1 MTPPPAG
8 ARSGFTPMHP
18 RLPSV
23 RARLLGA
30 ALVLVSALAAPFA
43 AFAAP
48 APVAVPRFTHPG
60 TGQVFYFV
68 MTDRFANGR
77 TDNDTGGFPGGP
89 MEHGF
94 DPTRISHFHGG
105 DFAGLTARLDY
116 LKDLGVTAVWVT
128 PPFRNKPVQQGT
140 AGYHGYWITDFLSID
155 PHLGTNDE
163 YREFI
168 RSAHGRGLRVYMDII
183 VNHTADVI
191 GYADGTY
198 EYRTRGLAGYR
209 DAAGRAFDERKVA
222 YNGQGPAAFPA
233 LDAAKSFP
241 AVPVVPEAERAV
253 KHPAWLNDVTLY
265 HNRGNT
271 TFMGES
277 STLGD
282 FAGLDDLFTEH
293 PQVVRGMIDIF
304 NQWVEYGADGF
315 RIDTMRHV
323 NNEFWQAFNPAIR
336 AKARSLGRPDFV
348 QFGEVYNEAGDP
360 SILAEFSTN
369 VLPADTTIDFGFWA
383 AARRFV
389 SQGGTSSGLADFFAR
404 DDFYTDHDSNVHT
417 TTTFLGNHDA
427 GRFGHSLLQ
436 DNAGAPRAQLEDL
449 VRLGHGL
456 MYLVR
461 GQPILYYGDE
471 QGMVGAGGH
480 DMQARETMFGAV
492 APDFRDAWLLGTDR
506 TGKDDKFDPA
516 HPFYRFFSRLGALR
530 AAHPALRT
538 GAMILRPSLDP
549 ALFAFS
555 RVERGERVEY
565 LAAFNNSRVRAIRGA
580 LPTSQPAGARLKPLF
595 DSRAPDAAGG
605 PALVAGADGAVEVTL
620 APLQFAVWR
629 AAAPL
634 AAPAER
640 AKVSLVLPGPGAAI
654 PVGTR
659 EYDGLIFPLR
669 REFRAEVI
677 GGDGVG
683 EMTFVLRRDS
693 RPGQLDL
700 VGTDDNAPYRVF
712 WSPPA
717 DLAPGEKFEV
727 IATFDDLR
735 GHRVAAAAGGLT
747 LAPTKASYGIAG
759 TRTPT
764 VRLLSPPEVALAG
777 GAPLELRVEAEGSGD
792 LEYHW
797 LRDGVEIPGA
807 HGPTLTIARP
817 TDADAG
823 EYRALVRN
831 LAGTALSAAVVVRPA
846 AAPAARIVRHA
857 DFPSRHVAARHVDVW
872 LPPGYDA
879 ATAHRYP
886 VVYMHDGQNLFDPAT
901 SYGGVPWSLDRAML
915 GLMARGEA
923 RPAIIVGVW
932 NSGATRFQEYMP
944 QAAGRGAAVSAYPG
958 LPRFAP
964 EDLKSDAYLRFL
976 VEEVKPFVDRTYRT
990 RPEREHTF
998 VMGSS
1003 MGGLISAYAVCE
1015 YPQVFGGAGCVS
1027 THWPAGDGAVVDYLA
1042 RKLPPPGV
1050 HRFYFD
1056 FGTETVD
1063 ALYEPHQRRADEVM
1077 RAAGYVPGPLWL
1089 TRKFPGTEHNE
1100 KAWRERVDIPLRFLL
1115 GT

>member
-1 MTPPPAG
+1 M
-8 ARSGFTPMHP
+8 RP
-18 RLPSV
+18 RPFA
-23 RARLLGA
+23 RARLLSA
-30 ALVLVSALAAPFA
+30 ALVLAVLPLAAT
-43 AFAAP
+43 AAP

-89 MEHGF
+89 MDHGF
-94 DPTRISHFHGG
+94 DPSRISHYHGG

-163 YREFI
+163 YRAFI

-183 VNHTADVI
+183 VNHTADVMEF
-191 GYADGTY
+191 TELPY
-198 EYRTRGLAGYR
+198 EYRTRALAPYR
-209 DAAGRAFDERKVA
+209 DAAGQPFDERKVA
-222 YNGQGPAAFPA
+222 YNGLGPATFPA
-233 LDAAKSFP
+233 LDPQRSFP
-241 AVPVVPEAERAV
+241 FQPVIAEAERAS
-253 KHPAWLNDVTLY
+253 KNPAWLNDPTFY

-271 TFMGES
+271 TFMGENA
-277 STLGD
+277 TLGD

-293 PQVVRGMIDIF
+293 PRVVQGMIDIF
-304 NQWVEYGADGF
+304 SQWVEYGADGF

-360 SILAEFSTN
+360 ALLAEFSTN
-369 VLPADTTIDFGFWA
+369 VLPADTTIDFGFFA

-389 SQGGTSSGLADFFAR
+389 SQGGTASGLADFFAR
-404 DDFYTDHDSNVHT
+404 DDLYTDHDSNVHT

-427 GRFGHSLLQ
+427 GRWGFFLLQ
-436 DNAGAPRAQLEDL
+436 DNAGAPRTQLEDL
-449 VRLGHGL
+449 VRFGHGL

-461 GQPILYYGDE
+461 GQPILYFGDE

-492 APDFRDAWLLGTDR
+492 APAFRDAWLLGTER
-506 TGKDDKFDPA
+506 TGKDDKFDPQ
-516 HPFYRFFSRLGALR
+516 HPFYRFFARLGALR

-538 GAMILRPSLDP
+538 GAMLLRPTDDP

-555 RVERGERVEY
+555 RLERGERVEY
-565 LAAFNNSRVRAIRGA
+565 LAAFNNSRVRAVRA
-580 LPTSQPAGARLKPLF
+580 QLPTSQPEGARFAALF
-595 DSRAPDAAGG
+595 DSRSPDAAGG
-605 PALVAGADGAVEVTL
+605 PDLVAGGDGKVEVTL
-620 APLQFAVWR
+620 APLQFALWR
-629 AAAPL
+629 ATAPL

-640 AKVSLVLPGPGAAI
+640 AKVVLVLPGPGAAI
-654 PVGTR
+654 PLGTR
-659 EYDGLIFPLR
+659 EYDGLQFPLR
-669 REFRAEVI
+669 REFRAEVL

-683 EMTFVLRRDS
+683 EMTFVLRRES
-693 RPGQLDL
+693 RPDQVDL
-700 VGTDDNAPYRVF
+700 IGTDDNAPYRVF

-727 IATFDDLR
+727 VATFDDLR
-735 GHRVAAAAGGLT
+735 GHRVAASAGGLT
-747 LAPTKASYGIAG
+747 LAPTRSAYGIAG
-759 TRTPT
+759 SRTPA
-764 VRLLSPPEVALAG
+764 VRLASPAEVALGG
-777 GAPLELRVEAEGSGD
+777 GAALELRVDAEGSGA
-792 LEYHW
+792 LEFQW
-797 LRDGVEIPGA
+797 LRDGREIAGA
-807 HGPTLTIARP
+807 TAPTYAVARP

-823 EYRALVRN
+823 VYRVLVRN
-831 LAGTALSAAVVVRPA
+831 LAGTAVSAPITVRPA
-846 AAPAARIVRHA
+846 AAPAPRTVRHA
-857 DFPSRHVAARHVDVW
+857 DFPSKQVAARHVDVW

-879 ATAHRYP
+879 SSDRYP
-886 VVYMHDGQNLFDPAT
+886 VLYMHDGQNLFDPAT
-901 SYGGVPWSLDRAML
+901 SYGGEPWAVDRAL
-915 GLMARGEA
+915 LRLIERGEA

-932 NSGATRFQEYMP
+932 NTGATRFHEYMP
-944 QAAGRGAAVSAYPG
+944 QAAAGEAASPYPG
-958 LPRFAP
+958 MPRVAAG
-964 EDLKSDAYLRFL
+964 DLRSDAYLRFL
-976 VEEVKPFVDRTYRT
+976 VEELKPFIDRTYRT
-990 RPEREHTF
+990 RPERAHTF

-1015 YPQVFGGAGCVS
+1015 YPQVFGGAGCVA

-1042 RKLPPPGV
+1042 RRLPSPGA

-1056 FGTETVD
+1056 FGTEGVD
-1063 ALYEPHQRRADEVM
+1063 AHYEPHQRRADDVL
-1077 RAAGYVPGPLWL
+1077 RAAGYVPGRHWM
-1089 TRKFPGTEHNE
+1089 TRKFPGTTHNE
-1100 KAWRERVDIPLRFLL
+1100 QAWRERVDIPLRFLL
-1115 GT
+1115 GS

>member
-1 MTPPPAG
+1 MSTP
-8 ARSGFTPMHP
+8 
-18 RLPSV
+18 PSV
-23 RARLLGA
+23 RARLLSA
-30 ALVLVSALAAPFA
+30 ALAFLLVPLAAT
-43 AFAAP
+43 AAP

-89 MEHGF
+89 MDHGF

-116 LKDLGVTAVWVT
+116 LKNLGVTSVWVT

-140 AGYHGYWITDFLSID
+140 AGYHGYWITDFLAID

-163 YREFI
+163 YRAFI
-168 RSAHGRGLRVYMDII
+168 RSAHERGLRVYMDII
-183 VNHTADVI
+183 VNHTADVMEF
-191 GYADGTY
+191 TELPY
-198 EYRTRGLAGYR
+198 EYRTRALAPYR
-209 DAAGRAFDERKVA
+209 DAAGQAFDERKVA
-222 YNGQGPAAFPA
+222 YNGLGPATFPA
-233 LDAAKSFP
+233 LDAKKSFP
-241 AVPVVPEAERAV
+241 FQPVIAESERQA
-253 KHPAWLNDVTLY
+253 KHPAWLNDPTLY
-265 HNRGNT
+265 HNRGNS
-271 TFMGES
+271 TFAGEN

-293 PQVVRGMIDIF
+293 PRVVQGMIEIF

-336 AKARSLGRPDFV
+336 AKARALGRPDFI
-348 QFGEVYNEAGDP
+348 QFGEVYNDPGDP
-360 SILAEFSTN
+360 AILSEFSTN
-369 VLPADTTIDFGFWA
+369 VLPADTTIDFGFFA

-389 SQGGTSSGLADFFAR
+389 SQGGTAGGLADFFAR

-427 GRFGHSLLQ
+427 GRFGHFLLQ
-436 DNAGAPRAQLEDL
+436 DNAGASRTQLEDL

-480 DMQARETMFGAV
+480 DQQARETMFGAV
-492 APDFRDAWLLGTDR
+492 APAFRDAWLLGTAR
-506 TGKDDKFDPA
+506 TGKDDKFDPQ

-538 GAMILRPSLDP
+538 GAMLLRPTADP

-555 RVERGERVEY
+555 RIERGERVEY
-565 LAAFNNSRVRAIRGA
+565 VAAFNNSRVRAIRAA
-580 LPTSQPAGARLKPLF
+580 LPTSQPAGARLAPLF
-595 DSRAPDAAGG
+595 DSRSPEAAGG
-605 PALVAGADGAVEVTL
+605 PDVVAGADGSVEVTL

-629 AAAPL
+629 AAAPV

-640 AKVSLVLPGPGAAI
+640 AKVTLVLPGPGAAI
-654 PVGTR
+654 PLGTR
-659 EYDGLIFPLR
+659 EYDGLTFPLR

-683 EMTFVLRRDS
+683 EMTFVLRRES

-700 VGTDDNAPYRVF
+700 IGTDDNAPYRVF

-727 IATFDDLR
+727 VATFDDLR

-747 LAPTKASYGIAG
+747 LAPTQSSYGIAG
-759 TRTPT
+759 SRTPT
-764 VRLLSPPEVALAG
+764 VRVVSPAEIALAAG
-777 GAPLELRVEAEGSGD
+777 SPLELRVEAEGSGA
-792 LEYHW
+792 LEYQW
-797 LRDGVEIPGA
+797 LRDGAEIPGA
-807 HGPTLTIARP
+807 HGPAYVVARA

-831 LAGTALSAAVVVRPA
+831 LAGTALSGVVTVKPA
-846 AAPAARIVRHA
+846 AARGPRTVRHA
-857 DFPSRHVAARHVDVW
+857 DFPSRQVAARHIDVW

-879 ATAHRYP
+879 SSGRYP

-901 SYGGVPWSLDRAML
+901 SYGGIPWSVDQALLRL
-915 GLMARGEA
+915 IARGEA

-932 NSGATRFQEYMP
+932 NSGTTRFQEYMP
-944 QAAGRGAAVSAYPG
+944 QAASSAPISAYSG
-958 LPRFAP
+958 LPRVSP
-964 EDLKSDAYLRFL
+964 GELRSDAYLRFL
-976 VEEVKPFVDRTYRT
+976 VEELKPFIDRTYRT
-990 RPEREHTF
+990 RPEPGHTF

-1027 THWPAGDGAVVDYLA
+1027 THWPAGDGVVVDYLA
-1042 RKLPPPGV
+1042 RKLPSPGT

-1063 ALYEPHQRRADEVM
+1063 ALYEPYQRRVDEVM
-1077 RAAGYVPGPLWL
+1077 RAAGYVPGPLWE

-1100 KAWRERVDIPLRFLL
+1100 RAWKERVDIPLRFLL